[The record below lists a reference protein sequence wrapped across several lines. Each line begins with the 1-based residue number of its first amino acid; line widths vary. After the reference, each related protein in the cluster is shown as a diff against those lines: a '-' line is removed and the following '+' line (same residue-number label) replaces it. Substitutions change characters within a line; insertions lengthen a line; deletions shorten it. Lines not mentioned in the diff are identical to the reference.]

1 MNYIVELTNTAD
13 KQLEKLDQKQQDRI
27 NNSLL
32 DLCEFY
38 DGVSNKK
45 PDIKPLTGKY
55 NGLLRLR
62 VGSYRVIFQLK
73 GGQFVVLVIQIVK
86 RGDAYR

>member
-1 MNYIVELTNTAD
+1 MSYIVELTNTAD
-13 KQLEKLDQKQQDRI
+13 RQFEKLDQKQQSSI
-27 NNSLL
+27 SNVLL

-38 DGVSNKK
+38 DGVSKKK

-73 GGQFVVLVIQIVK
+73 GGRFLVLVIQIVES
-86 RGDAYR
+86 GDAYR

>member
-1 MNYIVELTNTAD
+1 
-13 KQLEKLDQKQQDRI
+13 
-27 NNSLL
+27 
-32 DLCEFY
+32 
-38 DGVSNKK
+38 VSKKK

-73 GGQFVVLVIQIVK
+73 GGRFLVLVIQIVES
-86 RGDAYR
+86 GDAYR

>member
-1 MNYIVELTNTAD
+1 MSYIVELTNAAD
-13 KQLEKLDQKQQDRI
+13 KQLEKLDQKQQRRI
-27 NNSLL
+27 NNALL

-38 DGVSNKK
+38 DGLSKKK

-73 GGQFVVLVIQIVK
+73 GGQFLVLVIQIVK

>member
-1 MNYIVELTNTAD
+1 MSYIVELTNAAD
-13 KQLEKLDQKQQDRI
+13 KQLEKLDQKQQSRI
-27 NNSLL
+27 NNALL

-38 DGVSNKK
+38 DGLSKK
-45 PDIKPLTGKY
+45 KADIKPLTGKY

>member
-1 MNYIVELTNTAD
+1 MSYIVELTNTAD
-13 KQLEKLDQKQQDRI
+13 KQLEKLDQKQQGRI
-27 NNSLL
+27 NNALL

-55 NGLLRLR
+55 DGLLRLR
-62 VGSYRVIFQLK
+62 VGILFYNCQLSIEEDHHTFQ
-73 GGQFVVLVIQIVK
+73 
-86 RGDAYR
+86 